1 LADACEEYFLFA
13 MPNKEFKAEVIFG
26 GKVEAS
32 VHESFEKSSLM
43 SVPIIRLQL
52 KNSALN

>member
-1 LADACEEYFLFA
+1 